1 MPYNIYQDDELIAE
15 NVEEKSYVVTGLTP
29 DTVYTFG
36 VSEVIGNKESSKV
49 TATVKT
55 KAIRV
60 ENIEMSPK
68 NMNAIAGTAGSR
80 SLRATVSPENASNPE
95 VEYYISTQV
104 EGLTVSSNGA
114 LEWTSDVPSG
124 EYQVVA
130 RALDNNLEAVSTLT
144 LSEPE
149 PVPEPEPEPEPEEE

>member
-60 ENIEMSPK
+60 ESIEMSPK
-68 NMNAIAGTAGSR
+68 NMNATAGTAGSR
-80 SLRATVSPENASNPE
+80 SLKATVSPENASNPE

-114 LEWTSDVPSG
+114 LEWTADVPSG

-149 PVPEPEPEPEPEEE
+149 PEPEPEPEEE